1 MSAMSG
7 QTKQKSQI
15 QRFRAKAR
23 ELECEDDDQAFEKIV
38 RKIAKTPSKKAEKPK
53 RKRAK

>member
-1 MSAMSG
+1 MDG
-7 QTKQKSQI
+7 KTKQKSQI
-15 QRFRAKAR
+15 ERFREAAR

-38 RKIAKTPSKKAEKPK
+38 RKIAKSPSKKAEKPK

>member
-1 MSAMSG
+1 MRKPTVETA
-7 QTKQKSQI
+7 QKPQI
-15 QRFRAKAR
+15 ERFRAKAR